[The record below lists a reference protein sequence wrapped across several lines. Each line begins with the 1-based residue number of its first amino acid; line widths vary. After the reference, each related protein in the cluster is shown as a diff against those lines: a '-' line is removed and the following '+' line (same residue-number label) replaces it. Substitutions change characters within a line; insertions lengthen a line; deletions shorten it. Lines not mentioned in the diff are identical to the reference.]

1 MDIKEFIKTRIAEVE
16 AERDGVDTLADFDAG
31 YFEGVIDAYHVILNS
46 IK

>member
-1 MDIKEFIKTRIAEVE
+1 MDIKEFIKARIAEVK
-16 AERDGVDTLADFDAG
+16 AEYGDGEDLADFDAG